1 MLSVPSLRLNQFGVR
16 FYEALLSGA
25 DLQSLV
31 GFEVLSFGPGSQTTR
46 GKARP
51 KKNAPR
57 VNWEFLEKKI
67 AASEQAYQRPIIQK
81 KIEELVNYYLQCA
94 DSGTLPAI
102 PGSVLLVSDRRLDFS
117 PSGSS
122 SRSDTGTLKL
132 PEESGILRALDGQH
146 RLLALHQLAEKHN
159 LKDFQ
164 VPAVVFD
171 ALTPDQVVELFV
183 TINSKHT
190 KLNPSHL
197 ISLSGRRLYRD
208 ENLAAAHDVI
218 RNLNEDD
225 HSPLRGQIKVLGIGK
240 GTVTQASLADEL
252 RDVFAS
258 MDAAGGRVA
267 REFRE
272 NARRFFLNYFKA
284 AARAFPTAFAGRKYS
299 IKSSTSLRAF
309 IRIVPY
315 VIAMI
320 RSRGGDVWSSG
331 ELDAALRP
339 WSEAIGDRRF
349 ETEGMWK
356 EKMTGGTRSAVE
368 ILARELRQGL
378 NA

>member
-1 MLSVPSLRLNQFGVR
+1 MLSVPSLRLNQFGVD

-31 GFEVLSFGPGSQTTR
+31 GFEVLSFGPAAQTTR
-46 GKARP
+46 GHARQTTSG
-51 KKNAPR
+51 R
-57 VNWEFLEKKI
+57 VNWELLEKRI

-81 KIEELVNYYLQCA
+81 KIDELVAYYLQCA

-102 PGSVLLVSDRRLDFS
+102 PGSVLLVSDRRLEFS
-117 PSGSS
+117 PSGGRGDS
-122 SRSDTGTLKL
+122 GALKL

-164 VPAVVFD
+164 VPAVVF
-171 ALTPDQVVELFV
+171 ANLTADQVVELFV

-218 RNLNEDD
+218 RALNEDE
-225 HSPLRGQIKVLGIGK
+225 HSPLKGQIKVLGIGR

-258 MDAAGGRVA
+258 RDAAGGRMSK
-267 REFRE
+267 EFRE

-284 AARAFPTAFAGRKYS
+284 AARAFPVAFAGRKYA
-299 IKSSTSLRAF
+299 IRTATSLRAF

-320 RSRGGDVWSSG
+320 RSRGGDVWSAG

-339 WSEAIGDRRF
+339 WAEAIGDRRF
-349 ETEGMWK
+349 ETETIWK
-356 EKMTGGTRSAVE
+356 EKLTGGTRSAVE

>member
-31 GFEVLSFGPGSQTTR
+31 GFEVLSFGPGNQTTR
-46 GKARP
+46 GKTRA
-51 KKNAPR
+51 KAGGR
-57 VNWEFLEKKI
+57 VNWDLLERKI
-67 AASEQAYQRPIIQK
+67 GSSEQAYQRPIIQK
-81 KIEELVNYYLQCA
+81 KIEELVAYYLQCA

-102 PGSVLLVSDRRLDFS
+102 AGSVLLVSDRRLEFA
-117 PSGSS
+117 PSGG
-122 SRSDTGTLKL
+122 RADMGTLKL
-132 PEESGILRALDGQH
+132 PDEGGILRALDGQH

-208 ENLAAAHDVI
+208 DNLAAAHDVI
-218 RNLNEDD
+218 RALNEDE

-258 MDAAGGRVA
+258 MDAAGGRMA

-284 AARAFPTAFAGRKYS
+284 AARAFPAAFAGRKYS
-299 IKSSTSLRAF
+299 IKSSTALRAF

-320 RSRGGDVWSSG
+320 RSRAGDVWSSG

-339 WSEAIGDRRF
+339 WAEAIGDRRF
-349 ETEGMWK
+349 ETEGAWK

-378 NA
+378 NT

>member
-31 GFEVLSFGPGSQTTR
+31 GFEVLSFGTGQTTR
-46 GKARP
+46 GK
-51 KKNAPR
+51 KKTTAR
-57 VNWEFLEKKI
+57 VNWDLLERKI
-67 AASEQAYQRPIIQK
+67 AASEQAFQRPIIKK
-81 KIEELVNYYLQCA
+81 KIDELVTYYLQQA
-94 DSGTLPAI
+94 DSGSLPAI
-102 PGSVLLVSDRRLDFS
+102 PGSVLLVSERRLEFA
-117 PSGSS
+117 PSGG
-122 SRSDTGTLKL
+122 RSDAGSLKL

-146 RLLALHQLAEKHN
+146 RLLALHQLAEKHS
-159 LKDFQ
+159 LRDFQ

-171 ALTPDQVVELFV
+171 NLTADQVVELFV

-208 ENLAAAHDVI
+208 ENLAAAHDII
-218 RNLNEDD
+218 RTLNEDE
-225 HSPLRGQIKVLGIGK
+225 HSPLKGQIKVLGIGR
-240 GTVTQASLADEL
+240 GSVTQASLADEL

-258 MDAAGGRVA
+258 MDAAGGRIA
-267 REFRE
+267 KEFRE
-272 NARRFFLNYFKA
+272 NAKRFFLNYFKA
-284 AARAFPTAFAGRKYS
+284 AGRAFPVAFAGRKYS
-299 IKSSTSLRAF
+299 IKSSASLRAF

-320 RSRGGDVWSSG
+320 RSRGGDVWSAG

-339 WSEAIGDRRF
+339 WSDAIGDKRF
-349 ETEGMWK
+349 ETEGAWK
-356 EKMTGGTRSAVE
+356 EKMTGGTRSTVE
-368 ILARELRQGL
+368 IMARELRQGL

>member
-1 MLSVPSLRLNQFGVR
+1 MPSVPSLRLNQFGVR

-31 GFEVLSFGPGSQTTR
+31 GFEVLSFGADTQTTR
-46 GKARP
+46 GKKKKP
-51 KKNAPR
+51 KAGR

-67 AASEQAYQRPIIQK
+67 SASEHAYQRPIIQR
-81 KIEELVNYYLQCA
+81 KIDELVGYYLQCA
-94 DSGTLPAI
+94 ETGTLPAI
-102 PGSVLLVSDRRLDFS
+102 PGSVLLVSEKRLEFS
-117 PSGSS
+117 PSGGRGDSGS
-122 SRSDTGTLKL
+122 LKL

-208 ENLAAAHDVI
+208 ENLAAAHDVV
-218 RNLNEDD
+218 RTLNEDEG
-225 HSPLRGQIKVLGIGK
+225 SPLRGQIKVLGIGR
-240 GTVTQASLADEL
+240 GHVTQASLADEL
-252 RDVFAS
+252 RDVFAAI
-258 MDAAGGRVA
+258 DAAGGRIA

-284 AARAFPTAFAGRKYS
+284 AARAFPVAFAGRKYS
-299 IKSSTSLRAF
+299 IKSSASLRAF

-320 RSRGGDVWSSG
+320 RSRGGDVWSAG

-339 WSEAIGDRRF
+339 WQESIGDRRF
-349 ETEGMWK
+349 ETETVWK
-356 EKMTGGTRSAVE
+356 EKLTAGTRSAVE
-368 ILARELRQGL
+368 VLARELRQGL

>member
-16 FYEALLSGA
+16 FYEALLSGV

-31 GFEVLSFGPGSQTTR
+31 GFEVLSFGSDTQTTR
-46 GKARP
+46 GKA
-51 KKNAPR
+51 KKKTTGR

-67 AASEQAYQRPIIQK
+67 AASEQAFQRPIIQR

-102 PGSVLLVSDRRLDFS
+102 PGSVLLVSEKRLEFVPGGGRADA
-117 PSGSS
+117 GS
-122 SRSDTGTLKL
+122 LKL

-171 ALTPDQVVELFV
+171 NLTADQVVELFV

-218 RNLNEDD
+218 RALNEDEN
-225 HSPLRGQIKVLGIGK
+225 SPLKGQIKVLGIGR
-240 GTVTQASLADEL
+240 GSVTQAALADEL

-258 MDAAGGRVA
+258 MDAAGGRIA

-272 NARRFFLNYFKA
+272 NAKRFFLNYFKA
-284 AARAFPTAFAGRKYS
+284 AGRAFPAAFAGRKYS

-320 RSRGGDVWSSG
+320 RSRGGDVWSAG

-339 WSEAIGDRRF
+339 WGEAISDKRF
-349 ETEGMWK
+349 ETEGQWK

-368 ILARELRQGL
+368 ILSRELRQGL

>member
-25 DLQSLV
+25 DLQMLV
-31 GFEVLSFGPGSQTTR
+31 GFEVLSFGGESQITR
-46 GKARP
+46 GK
-51 KKNAPR
+51 KKKTSAR
-57 VNWEFLEKKI
+57 VNWEFLEKRI
-67 AASEQAYQRPIIQK
+67 AASEQAFQRPIIQK
-81 KIEELVNYYLQCA
+81 KIEELVTYYLQCA

-102 PGSVLLVSDRRLDFS
+102 PGSVLLVSDRRLEYV
-117 PSGSS
+117 PSGGRADSGS
-122 SRSDTGTLKL
+122 LKV
-132 PEESGILRALDGQH
+132 PDESGILRALDGQH

-171 ALTPDQVVELFV
+171 NLTADQVVELFV

-218 RNLNEDD
+218 RSLNEDE
-225 HSPLRGQIKVLGIGK
+225 HSPLKNQIKVLGIGR

-258 MDAAGGRVA
+258 MDAAGGRMA

-284 AARAFPTAFAGRKYS
+284 AGRAFPVAFAGRKYS

-320 RSRGGDVWSSG
+320 RSRGGDVWSAG

-349 ETEGMWK
+349 ETETVWK
-356 EKMTGGTRSAVE
+356 DKLTGGTRSAVE

>member
-31 GFEVLSFGPGSQTTR
+31 GFEVLSFGPGNQTTR
-46 GKARP
+46 GKTRA
-51 KKNAPR
+51 KAGGR
-57 VNWEFLEKKI
+57 VNWDLLERKI
-67 AASEQAYQRPIIQK
+67 GSSEQAYQRPIIQK
-81 KIEELVNYYLQCA
+81 KIEELVAYYLQCA

-102 PGSVLLVSDRRLDFS
+102 AGSVLLVSDRRLEFS
-117 PSGSS
+117 PSGG
-122 SRSDTGTLKL
+122 RADMGTLKL
-132 PEESGILRALDGQH
+132 PDEGGILRALDGQH

-159 LKDFQ
+159 LKDFE

-197 ISLSGRRLYRD
+197 ISLSGRRLHRD

-218 RNLNEDD
+218 RALNEDE

-258 MDAAGGRVA
+258 MDAAGGRMA

-284 AARAFPTAFAGRKYS
+284 AARAFPAAFAGRKYS

-320 RSRGGDVWSSG
+320 RSRAGDVWSSG

-339 WSEAIGDRRF
+339 WAEAIGDRRF
-349 ETEGMWK
+349 ETEGAWK

-378 NA
+378 NT

>member
-31 GFEVLSFGPGSQTTR
+31 GFEVLSFGSDTQTTR
-46 GKARP
+46 GKA
-51 KKNAPR
+51 KKKASGR

-67 AASEQAYQRPIIQK
+67 AASEQAFQRPIIQR

-102 PGSVLLVSDRRLDFS
+102 PGSVLLVSEKRLEFV
-117 PSGSS
+117 PGGG
-122 SRSDTGTLKL
+122 RSDAGSLKL

-171 ALTPDQVVELFV
+171 SLTADQVVELFV

-218 RNLNEDD
+218 RALNEDEN
-225 HSPLRGQIKVLGIGK
+225 SPLKGQIKVLGIGR
-240 GTVTQASLADEL
+240 GSVTQAALADEL

-258 MDAAGGRVA
+258 MDAAGGRIA

-272 NARRFFLNYFKA
+272 NAKRFFLNYFKA
-284 AARAFPTAFAGRKYS
+284 AGRAFPAAFAGRKYS

-320 RSRGGDVWSSG
+320 RSRGGDVWSAG

-339 WSEAIGDRRF
+339 WGEAIGDKRF
-349 ETEGMWK
+349 ETEGQWK

-368 ILARELRQGL
+368 ILSRELRQGL

>member
-31 GFEVLSFGPGSQTTR
+31 GFEVLSFGPEAQTTR
-46 GKARP
+46 GHKRP
-51 KKNAPR
+51 GKENR

-67 AASEQAYQRPIIQK
+67 AASEQAFQRPIIQR
-81 KIEELVNYYLQCA
+81 KIEELVAYYLQCA

-102 PGSVLLVSDRRLDFS
+102 PGSVLLVSEKRLEFS
-117 PSGSS
+117 PSGG
-122 SRSDTGTLKL
+122 RSDAGSLKL
-132 PEESGILRALDGQH
+132 PEDSGLLRALDGQH

-208 ENLAAAHDVI
+208 ENLAAAHDII
-218 RNLNEDD
+218 RALNEEDS
-225 HSPLRGQIKVLGIGK
+225 SPLRGQIKVLGIGK
-240 GTVTQASLADEL
+240 GSVTQASLADEL
-252 RDVFAS
+252 RDVFAA
-258 MDAAGGRVA
+258 MDAAGGRIA

-272 NARRFFLNYFKA
+272 NARRFFMNYFKA
-284 AARAFPTAFAGRKYS
+284 AAKAFPTAFAGRKYS
-299 IKSSTSLRAF
+299 VKSSTALRAF
-309 IRIVPY
+309 IRTVPY

-320 RSRGGDVWSSG
+320 RSRGGDVWSAS

-339 WSEAIGDRRF
+339 WAESIGDRRF
-349 ETEGMWK
+349 ETETVWK

>member
-16 FYEALLSGA
+16 FYEALLSGV

-31 GFEVLSFGPGSQTTR
+31 GFEVLSFGSDTQTTR
-46 GKARP
+46 GKT
-51 KKNAPR
+51 KKKTTGR

-67 AASEQAYQRPIIQK
+67 AASEQAFQRPIIQR

-102 PGSVLLVSDRRLDFS
+102 PGSVLLVSEKRLEFVPGGGRADAES
-117 PSGSS
+117 
-122 SRSDTGTLKL
+122 LKL

-171 ALTPDQVVELFV
+171 SLTADQVVELFV

-218 RNLNEDD
+218 RALNEDEN
-225 HSPLRGQIKVLGIGK
+225 SPLKGQIKVLGIGR
-240 GTVTQASLADEL
+240 GSVTQAALADEL

-258 MDAAGGRVA
+258 MDAAGGRIA

-272 NARRFFLNYFKA
+272 NAKRFFLNYFKA
-284 AARAFPTAFAGRKYS
+284 AGRAFPAAFAGRKYS

-309 IRIVPY
+309 IRI
-315 VIAMI
+315 
-320 RSRGGDVWSSG
+320 
-331 ELDAALRP
+331 
-339 WSEAIGDRRF
+339 
-349 ETEGMWK
+349 
-356 EKMTGGTRSAVE
+356 
-368 ILARELRQGL
+368 
-378 NA
+378 

>member
-25 DLQSLV
+25 DLQTLV
-31 GFEVLSFGPGSQTTR
+31 GFEVLSFGAGSQTTR
-46 GKARP
+46 GKA
-51 KKNAPR
+51 KAGGR

-67 AASEQAYQRPIIQK
+67 GSSEQAFQRPIIQK
-81 KIEELVNYYLQCA
+81 KIEELVAYYLQCA

-102 PGSVLLVSDRRLDFS
+102 AGSVLLVSEKRLDFA
-117 PSGSS
+117 PSGG
-122 SRSDTGTLKL
+122 RSDIGTLKL
-132 PEESGILRALDGQH
+132 PDEGGILRALDGQH

-171 ALTPDQVVELFV
+171 ALTADQVVELFV

-218 RNLNEDD
+218 RSLNEDE

-240 GTVTQASLADEL
+240 GAVTQASLADEL
-252 RDVFAS
+252 RDVFAA
-258 MDAAGGRVA
+258 MDAAGGRMA
-267 REFRE
+267 KEFRE

-284 AARAFPTAFAGRKYS
+284 AGRAFPAAFAGRKYS
-299 IKSSTSLRAF
+299 IKSATSLRAF

-320 RSRGGDVWSSG
+320 RSRAGDVWSSG

-339 WSEAIGDRRF
+339 WSEAVGDKRF
-349 ETEGMWK
+349 ETEGAWK

-378 NA
+378 NT

>member
-46 GKARP
+46 GKAKPR
-51 KKNAPR
+51 ASGR

-67 AASEQAYQRPIIQK
+67 AASEQAFQRPIIQR
-81 KIEELVNYYLQCA
+81 KIEELVAYYLQCA

-102 PGSVLLVSDRRLDFS
+102 PGSVLLVSERHLEFVS
-117 PSGSS
+117 SGG
-122 SRSDTGTLKL
+122 RADMGNLKL

-171 ALTPDQVVELFV
+171 ALTADQVVELFV

-218 RNLNEDD
+218 RSLNEDE

-252 RDVFAS
+252 RDVFAA

-267 REFRE
+267 KEFRE

-284 AARAFPTAFAGRKYS
+284 AGRAFPTAFAGRKYS

-349 ETEGMWK
+349 ETETVWK

-378 NA
+378 NT

>member
-16 FYEALLSGA
+16 FYEALLSGV

-31 GFEVLSFGPGSQTTR
+31 GFEVLSFGSDTQTTR
-46 GKARP
+46 GKA
-51 KKNAPR
+51 KKKTTGR

-67 AASEQAYQRPIIQK
+67 AASEQAFQRPIIQK

-102 PGSVLLVSDRRLDFS
+102 PGSVLLVSEKRLEFV
-117 PSGSS
+117 PGGG
-122 SRSDTGTLKL
+122 RSDAGSLKL

-171 ALTPDQVVELFV
+171 SLTADQVVELFV

-218 RNLNEDD
+218 RALNEDEN
-225 HSPLRGQIKVLGIGK
+225 SPLKGQIKVLGIGR
-240 GTVTQASLADEL
+240 GSVTQASLADEL

-258 MDAAGGRVA
+258 MDAAGGRIA

-272 NARRFFLNYFKA
+272 NAKRFFLNYFKA
-284 AARAFPTAFAGRKYS
+284 AGRAFPAAFAGRKYS

-320 RSRGGDVWSSG
+320 RSRGGDVWSAG

-339 WSEAIGDRRF
+339 WGEAIGDKRF
-349 ETEGMWK
+349 ETEGQWK

-368 ILARELRQGL
+368 ILSRELRQGL

>member
-51 KKNAPR
+51 KAKATGR

-67 AASEQAYQRPIIQK
+67 AASEQAYQRPIIQR
-81 KIEELVNYYLQCA
+81 KIEELVSYYLQCA
-94 DSGTLPAI
+94 DTGTLPAI

-117 PSGSS
+117 PSSG
-122 SRSDTGTLKL
+122 RADTGTLKL

-159 LKDFQ
+159 LTDFQ

-208 ENLAAAHDVI
+208 ENLAASHDVI
-218 RNLNEDD
+218 RNLNENE

-240 GTVTQASLADEL
+240 GSVTQASLADEL

-339 WSEAIGDRRF
+339 WSDAIGDRRF
-349 ETEGMWK
+349 ETETVWK

>member
-31 GFEVLSFGPGSQTTR
+31 GFEALSFGPQTHTTR
-46 GKARP
+46 GKAP
-51 KKNAPR
+51 TKPSAR

-81 KIEELVNYYLQCA
+81 KIEELVSYYLQCA

-102 PGSVLLVSDRRLDFS
+102 PGSVLLVSDRRLEFV
-117 PSGSS
+117 PGGG
-122 SRSDTGTLKL
+122 RSDAGSLKL

-171 ALTPDQVVELFV
+171 SLTPDQVVELFV

-218 RNLNEDD
+218 RGLNEDE
-225 HSPLRGQIKVLGIGK
+225 HSPLKGQIKVLGIGR
-240 GTVTQASLADEL
+240 GSVTQASLADEL

-258 MDAAGGRVA
+258 MDAAGGRMA

-272 NARRFFLNYFKA
+272 NAKRFFLNYFKA
-284 AARAFPTAFAGRKYS
+284 AARVFPTAFAGRKYS

-320 RSRGGDVWSSG
+320 RSRGGDVWSAG

-339 WSEAIGDRRF
+339 WGEAIGDKRF
-349 ETEGMWK
+349 ETDAMWK
-356 EKMTGGTRSAVE
+356 EKLTGGTRSAVE

>member
-25 DLQSLV
+25 DLQTLV
-31 GFEVLSFGPGSQTTR
+31 GFEVLSFGGPGQAQTTR
-46 GKARP
+46 GKKKP
-51 KKNAPR
+51 KGR

-67 AASEQAYQRPIIQK
+67 SASEHAFQRPIIQR
-81 KIEELVNYYLQCA
+81 KIDELVGYYLQCA
-94 DSGTLPAI
+94 ETGTLPAI
-102 PGSVLLVSDRRLDFS
+102 PGSVLLVSERRLEFA
-117 PSGSS
+117 PSGGRGDSGAL
-122 SRSDTGTLKL
+122 RL

-218 RNLNEDD
+218 RTLNEDD
-225 HSPLRGQIKVLGIGK
+225 NSPLRGQIKVLGIGR
-240 GTVTQASLADEL
+240 GSVTQAALADEL
-252 RDVFAS
+252 RDVFAAI
-258 MDAAGGRVA
+258 DAAGGRIA

-272 NARRFFLNYFKA
+272 NSRRFFLNYFKA
-284 AARAFPTAFAGRKYS
+284 AGRAFPVAFAGRKYS
-299 IKSSTSLRAF
+299 IKSASALRAF

-320 RSRGGDVWSSG
+320 RSRGGDVWSAG

-339 WSEAIGDRRF
+339 WAESIGDKRF
-349 ETEGMWK
+349 ETETVWK
-356 EKMTGGTRSAVE
+356 EKLTAGTRSAVE

>member
-31 GFEVLSFGPGSQTTR
+31 GFEVLSFGPGNQTTR
-46 GKARP
+46 GKT
-51 KKNAPR
+51 KKKTAGR
-57 VNWEFLEKKI
+57 VNWEFLERRI
-67 AASEQAYQRPIIQK
+67 AASEQAFQRPIIQR
-81 KIEELVNYYLQCA
+81 KIEELVSYYLQCA

-102 PGSVLLVSDRRLDFS
+102 PGSVLLVSERRLEFVS
-117 PSGSS
+117 SGGRADAGS
-122 SRSDTGTLKL
+122 LKL

-171 ALTPDQVVELFV
+171 NLTADQVVELFV

-197 ISLSGRRLYRD
+197 ISLAGRRLYRD

-218 RNLNEDD
+218 RALNEDE
-225 HSPLRGQIKVLGIGK
+225 HSPLKSQIKVLGIGR
-240 GTVTQASLADEL
+240 GSVTQASLADEL
-252 RDVFAS
+252 RDVFAA
-258 MDAAGGRVA
+258 MDAAGGRIS

-284 AARAFPTAFAGRKYS
+284 AGRAFPVAFAGRKYS
-299 IKSSTSLRAF
+299 IRSSTSLRAF
-309 IRIVPY
+309 LRTVPY

-320 RSRGGDVWSSG
+320 RSRGGDVWSAG

-339 WSEAIGDRRF
+339 WAEAIGDKRF
-349 ETEGMWK
+349 ETEGAWK
-356 EKMTGGTRSAVE
+356 EKMTGGTRSTVE

>member
-16 FYEALLSGA
+16 FYEALLSGV

-31 GFEVLSFGPGSQTTR
+31 GFEVLSFGPESQTTR
-46 GKARP
+46 GKTKA
-51 KKNAPR
+51 KASR
-57 VNWEFLEKKI
+57 VNWEFLEKRI
-67 AASEQAYQRPIIQK
+67 AASEHAFQRPIIQK
-81 KIEELVNYYLQCA
+81 KIEELVHYYLQCA
-94 DSGTLPAI
+94 DTGTLPTI
-102 PGSVLLVSDRRLDFS
+102 PGSVLLVSDRRLEFV
-117 PSGSS
+117 PSGG
-122 SRSDTGTLKL
+122 RSDIGSLKL

-218 RNLNEDD
+218 RSLNEDE
-225 HSPLRGQIKVLGIGK
+225 HSPLKGQIKVLGIGK
-240 GTVTQASLADEL
+240 GSVTQASLADEL
-252 RDVFAS
+252 RDVFAA
-258 MDAAGGRVA
+258 MDAAGGRMA

-284 AARAFPTAFAGRKYS
+284 AGRAFPAAFAGRKYS

-320 RSRGGDVWSSG
+320 RSRAGDVWSSG

-339 WSEAIGDRRF
+339 WAEAIGDRRF
-349 ETEGMWK
+349 ETEGAWK

-378 NA
+378 NT

>member
-31 GFEVLSFGPGSQTTR
+31 GFEVLSFGHEPQTTR
-46 GKARP
+46 GKKKP
-51 KKNAPR
+51 KKLGR

-67 AASEQAYQRPIIQK
+67 SASEHAFQRPIIQK
-81 KIEELVNYYLQCA
+81 KIDELVGYYLQCA
-94 DSGTLPAI
+94 ETGTLPAI
-102 PGSVLLVSDRRLDFS
+102 PGSVLLVSDRRLEFTASGGRGD
-117 PSGSS
+117 SGS
-122 SRSDTGTLKL
+122 LKL

-208 ENLAAAHDVI
+208 DNLAAAHDVI
-218 RNLNEDD
+218 RTLNEDEG
-225 HSPLRGQIKVLGIGK
+225 SPLRGQIKVLGIGR

-252 RDVFAS
+252 RDVFAAI
-258 MDAAGGRVA
+258 DAAGGRIA

-284 AARAFPTAFAGRKYS
+284 AARALPVAFAGRKYS
-299 IKSSTSLRAF
+299 IKSSASLRAF

-320 RSRGGDVWSSG
+320 RSRGGDVWSAG

-339 WSEAIGDRRF
+339 WAESIGDKRF
-349 ETEGMWK
+349 ETETVWK
-356 EKMTGGTRSAVE
+356 EKLTAGTRSAVE

>member
-31 GFEVLSFGPGSQTTR
+31 GFEVLSFGPQTQATR
-46 GKARP
+46 GKA
-51 KKNAPR
+51 KKSSGK
-57 VNWEFLEKKI
+57 VNWEFLEKRI
-67 AASEQAYQRPIIQK
+67 SASEQAYQRPIIQK
-81 KIEELVNYYLQCA
+81 KIEELVTYYLQCA
-94 DSGTLPAI
+94 DSGTLPTI
-102 PGSVLLVSDRRLDFS
+102 PGSVLLVSDRRLEFA
-117 PSGSS
+117 PSSGRADIGS
-122 SRSDTGTLKL
+122 LKL

-171 ALTPDQVVELFV
+171 SLTPDQVVELFV

-197 ISLSGRRLYRD
+197 MSLAGRRLYRD

-218 RNLNEDD
+218 RGLNEDE
-225 HSPLRGQIKVLGIGK
+225 HSPLYHQIKVLGIGK
-240 GTVTQASLADEL
+240 GSVTQAALADEL
-252 RDVFAS
+252 RDVFAA
-258 MDAAGGRVA
+258 MDAAGGRIS

-272 NARRFFLNYFKA
+272 NAKRFFLNYFKA
-284 AARAFPTAFAGRKYS
+284 AGRAFPVAFAGRKYS
-299 IKSSTSLRAF
+299 IRTSTALRAF

-320 RSRGGDVWSSG
+320 RSRGGDVWSAG

-339 WSEAIGDRRF
+339 WAEAIGDRRF
-349 ETEGMWK
+349 ETETVWK